1 MAGETED
8 EIPESGA
15 VFTFG
20 KSKFADNAPSKFW
33 LKNDVPLRI
42 ACGDEHTAL
51 VTENGK
57 LFMFGSNNWG
67 QLGLGTKATVN
78 KPTCVK
84 ALKSERVKLA
94 ACGRT
99 HTLVYTS
106 RGNLYASGGNNEG
119 QLGLGDCDDRTSFHL
134 VDFFSKHGPVKILI
148 FQIYTVCVLACLDGA
163 LFTFGEKD
171 SGKLGL
177 SKEKLAN
184 HKVPQQVTGISD
196 KVVQVSCGGGH
207 TVALTEHEVYS
218 FGLGQFGQLGHGTFI
233 FESRLPRVVEHFRR
247 GRVKRVE
254 CGENHTALITD
265 SRLLYTFGDGRHG
278 KLGLGEENFTNQFK
292 PTLCPRFLDYHV
304 HSVTCGGCHM
314 LVLAKPRPEGS
325 EELILEEED
334 VTEDYFEKSYTELL
348 GDTQSQTTLHRSLSA
363 RVRRRERE
371 RSPDQFGQMFRT
383 LPALGGNQLSASL
396 SVPSQIHQSHSKQPG
411 KIPHNSLKIPGKR
424 EKSLDDRSSVEDSE
438 SVKDL
443 GETTDLLNLTHV
455 MKMDPSDKTL
465 TLSPMEKKNVK
476 LVKEHGKE
484 KGKPRDDPALY
495 RKRAELLARK
505 ALPTELLKSSSGSS
519 VVGDSLGS
527 GTPHKSPTRPGQDKE
542 NVLIALEDRRPSH
555 HQVAGSNT
563 RMGTDISRAG
573 SKSFQPKH
581 KQLMK
586 SRDRVTGKDAGN
598 KVQILE
604 EHSKVEAESE
614 KIAHKSKESTKTNQ
628 EGKTKPKGHPLEV
641 SSRSQKVMGE
651 EKEVKTKPIIVAE
664 QYLEQTTHK
673 DQDPTGKKISKE
685 ILPKAQKMKGEM
697 NTAKTETKGFVPQ
710 SKKLDSKKD
719 SKSKKTV
726 QELSTTSQQSSCQE
740 EIYTKKTKK
749 SKAEQSQ
756 LLVKDQIKGSTII
769 SEAAFKS
776 ESESEQMKENP
787 ITKVT
792 SFLHNVGMGSPA
804 RLLGDTAVSQFL
816 SQSTPQ
822 KMPKPLS
829 KQRTLSDVSS
839 LSESFEVSG
848 QEETREAK
856 KTAVTINVK
865 AEPETSDGDLERTS
879 TESKT
884 EAHSEVGTYRRSEE
898 EGGEESEEE
907 ESEGSVD
914 RREKSEEVDD
924 REEESEGKKTV
935 QELSTTSQQSS
946 CQEEIY
952 TKKTKKSKA
961 EQSQLLVKD
970 QIKGS
975 TIISEAAFKSESESE
990 QMKENPITK
999 VTSFLHNVGMGS
1011 PARLLGDTAVSQFL
1025 SQSTPQKMPKPLSK
1039 QRTLSDVSSLSE
1051 SFEVS
1056 GQEETREAKKTAV
1069 TINVKAEPETS
1080 DGDLERTSTESKT
1093 EAHSEVG
1100 TYRRSEEEG
1109 GEESEEEE
1117 SEGSVD
1123 RREKSEEVDDRE
1135 EESEGLVNR
1144 KEESEEVD
1152 DREEESEGLVNRK
1165 EESEEVDDREE
1176 ESEGLVNRKE
1186 ESEEVDDRE
1195 EESEGLVNRK
1205 EESEEVDDR
1214 EEESEGLVNRKEE
1227 SEEVDDR
1234 EEESEGL
1241 VNRKEESEEVDD
1253 REEESEGLV
1262 NRKEESEEVDDRE
1275 EESEGL
1281 VDRKEESEEVDD
1293 REEESEGLVDRKEES
1308 EEVDDREEESEGL
1321 VDRKEESEEVDDRE
1335 EESESKTLAND
1346 DDSEVDDDDTT
1357 IKASSEDEESE
1368 EEEEKSKSEATE
1380 DVESEA
1386 EEEESRGIEDE
1397 EEETSEISRNSE
1409 EESGENEGESK
1420 TSEEEEEE
1428 ESGEESEGK
1437 SESRSDRSEE
1447 ESDEEDEDEESEE
1460 KDSENEE
1467 ESDVEGD
1474 SEAEEDEDGEK
1485 TSKEEEEDSEKQ
1497 ESETEDDEDEGE
1509 SENEAEEEESEE
1521 DKEESEGGQEDEEDE
1536 SDKDEAMSENDEEE
1550 EEEEDENE
1558 EVEEQESKE
1567 EEESNDEEE
1576 EHEEEEAE
1584 EEESEEREE
1593 TEEAEDEEGEEENK
1607 QEEEQEKSEEEE
1619 EEQEE
1624 EEKEKAKRKRGKAAE
1639 STKPKSSVK
1648 TSKQQSKAKRGRAQ
1662 NDQSESKQFWDD
1674 VVPQYLNLK

>member
-148 FQIYTVCVLACLDGA
+148 FQIYTVMLVSFVAVDGA

-884 EAHSEVGTYRRSEE
+884 EAHSEVGTYRR
-898 EGGEESEEE
+898 
-907 ESEGSVD
+907 
-914 RREKSEEVDD
+914 R
-924 REEESEGKKTV
+924 
-935 QELSTTSQQSS
+935 
-946 CQEEIY
+946 
-952 TKKTKKSKA
+952 
-961 EQSQLLVKD
+961 
-970 QIKGS
+970 
-975 TIISEAAFKSESESE
+975 
-990 QMKENPITK
+990 
-999 VTSFLHNVGMGS
+999 
-1011 PARLLGDTAVSQFL
+1011 
-1025 SQSTPQKMPKPLSK
+1025 
-1039 QRTLSDVSSLSE
+1039 
-1051 SFEVS
+1051 
-1056 GQEETREAKKTAV
+1056 
-1069 TINVKAEPETS
+1069 
-1080 DGDLERTSTESKT
+1080 
-1093 EAHSEVG
+1093 
-1100 TYRRSEEEG
+1100 